1 MADQPE
7 QVGKVGCC
15 TPGSEQCLSQ
25 PDQIQ
30 RFKRQDVAACVNLG
44 ADLGAAPTRSRASC
58 PGAPLTCRWA
68 RRPTAG
74 FGLLPGKHLDQ
85 FGIVDKAKMQT
96 MQSPKREASLL
107 SVYLTQVPVL
117 PFLSHW
123 TFLLLSVV
131 PVPQDTEQLDQL
143 LHGSDAG
150 RAGAVGRTQLG
161 GFSVSFMKKNGEPS
175 VSTNT
180 NANLAAELML
190 IR

>member
-25 PDQIQ
+25 PDKIK
-30 RFKRQDVAACVNLG
+30 RFKRLDVAARVNLG

-85 FGIVDKAKMQT
+85 FGIVDKAKMSSRYMQT

-117 PFLSHW
+117 PLLSHW
-123 TFLLLSVV
+123 TFLLLSVE

-150 RAGAVGRTQLG
+150 RAGAVGRTQLD
-161 GFSVSFMKKNGEPS
+161 GFQY
-175 VSTNT
+175 
-180 NANLAAELML
+180 LL
-190 IR
+190 

>member
-1 MADQPE
+1 MFVPTWVRIWVPPPQEAE
-7 QVGKVGCC
+7 QAAQGPHSREEG
-15 TPGSEQCLSQ
+15 
-25 PDQIQ
+25 
-30 RFKRQDVAACVNLG
+30 QDVPLQ
-44 ADLGAAPTRSRASC
+44 DLDC
-58 PGAPLTCRWA
+58 
-68 RRPTAG
+68 
-74 FGLLPGKHLDQ
+74 F
-85 FGIVDKAKMQT
+85 
-96 MQSPKREASLL
+96 
-107 SVYLTQVPVL
+107 LTQVPVL

-161 GFSVSFMKKNGEPS
+161 GFSVSFMKTNGEPS

>member
-25 PDQIQ
+25 PDKIK
-30 RFKRQDVAACVNLG
+30 RFKRLDVAARVNLGADLG

-74 FGLLPGKHLDQ
+74 FGLLPGKHLGQ
-85 FGIVDKAKMQT
+85 FGIVDKARMQT

-117 PFLSHW
+117 PFLSH
-123 TFLLLSVV
+123 
-131 PVPQDTEQLDQL
+131 
-143 LHGSDAG
+143 
-150 RAGAVGRTQLG
+150 
-161 GFSVSFMKKNGEPS
+161 
-175 VSTNT
+175 
-180 NANLAAELML
+180 
-190 IR
+190 